1 MFRKILY
8 LGFVLLISMNLL
20 GSGLTAD
27 ELLKKHYEALGGY
40 EKLKSINTMKLTLK
54 FTTQGIEGPAIVFNK
69 RPNKFRLN
77 ATIQGMEMIQ
87 AYDGSIAWGIE
98 PFGGNPDPQKLS
110 EEQTKNLAEDA
121 DIDGSLMDYQKKG
134 HQVELMGK
142 EEVEGTETYKLKLT
156 LKSGN
161 IRYIYM
167 DSEYF
172 LPIKTTAKVK
182 RGEQEFE
189 VDTFQGDFKD
199 VNGFIMP
206 HSTEVKMGGN
216 TVRTLT
222 LEKVE
227 INLDLDDS
235 MFTMPEKKEA
245 PETNKEEQ

>member
-1 MFRKILY
+1 MFKKILY

-20 GSGLTAD
+20 GSGLTVD
-27 ELLKKHYEALGGY
+27 DVLKKHYEALGGY

-54 FTTQGIEGPAIVFNK
+54 FTTQGIEGPAVVFNK

-77 ATIQGMEMIQ
+77 ATIQGMEMVQ
-87 AYDGSIAWGIE
+87 AYDGSVAWGIY

-110 EEQTKNLAEDA
+110 EEQTNNLAEDA
-121 DIDGSLMDYQKKG
+121 DIDGALLDYQKKG
-134 HQVELMGK
+134 HQVELMGT
-142 EEVEGTETYKLKLT
+142 EEIEGTETHKLKLT

-161 IRYIYM
+161 IRYIYL

-172 LPIKTTAKVK
+172 LPIKVTSKVK
-182 RGEQEFE
+182 RGEQEYE
-189 VDTFQGDFKD
+189 VDTYQGDFKE
-199 VNGFIMP
+199 VNGLLMP
-206 HSTEVKMGGN
+206 HSTEVKVGGN

-235 MFTMPEKKEA
+235 MFAMPEKKEA
-245 PETNKEEQ
+245 PETKKEEK

>member
-1 MFRKILY
+1 MFKKFLY
-8 LGFVLLISMNLL
+8 LGLILLISMNLL
-20 GSGLTAD
+20 ASDLTVD
-27 ELLKKHYEALGGY
+27 EVLKKHFEALGGY

-77 ATIQGMEMIQ
+77 ATIQGMEMVQ
-87 AYDGSIAWGIE
+87 AYDGSVAWGIY

-121 DIDGSLMDYQKKG
+121 DIDGALMDYQKKG
-134 HQVELMGK
+134 HQVELMGT
-142 EEVEGTETYKLKLT
+142 EELEGTETYKLKLT

-161 IRYIYM
+161 TRYIFL

-172 LPIKTTAKVK
+172 LPIRITAKVK
-182 RGEQEFE
+182 RGEQEYE
-189 VDTFQGDFKD
+189 VDTYQGDFKD

-227 INLDLDDS
+227 INLDLEDS

-245 PETNKEEQ
+245 AETKKEE